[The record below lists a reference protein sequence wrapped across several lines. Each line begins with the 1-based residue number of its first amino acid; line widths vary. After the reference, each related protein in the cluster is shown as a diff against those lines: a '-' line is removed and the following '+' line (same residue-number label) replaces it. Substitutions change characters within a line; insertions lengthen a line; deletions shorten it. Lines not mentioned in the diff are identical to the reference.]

1 MQEVYTFNFGV
12 SEINLIADAI
22 DTYRYTINRLLDM
35 QSQNNVNQIVDNIYG
50 QFQNV
55 MVNAGA
61 TVIDDENI
69 IIDAEPEVISNEESE
84 AE

>member
-1 MQEVYTFNFGV
+1 MQEVYTLNLGM

-22 DTYRYTINRLLDM
+22 DSYRYTINRLLDM

-69 IIDAEPEVISNEESE
+69 IIDVEPEVIPNEESE

>member
-22 DTYRYTINRLLDM
+22 DTYRYTINRLLDV

-61 TVIDDENI
+61 TVIDDDNI
-69 IIDAEPEVISNEESE
+69 IIDVEPEVIPNEESE

>member
-12 SEINLIADAI
+12 SEINFIADAI
-22 DTYRYTINRLLDM
+22 DTYRYTISRLLDV
-35 QSQNNVNQIVDNIYG
+35 QSQDNVNQIVDNIYG

-69 IIDAEPEVISNEESE
+69 IIDVEPEVIPNEESE

>member
-35 QSQNNVNQIVDNIYG
+35 QSQDNVNQIVENIYG

-69 IIDAEPEVISNEESE
+69 IIDVEPEVIPNEESE

>member
-1 MQEVYTFNFGV
+1 MQEVYTLNFGV

-35 QSQNNVNQIVDNIYG
+35 QSQNNVNQIVNNIYG

-69 IIDAEPEVISNEESE
+69 IIDVEPEVIPNEESE

>member
-61 TVIDDENI
+61 TVIDDENV
-69 IIDAEPEVISNEESE
+69 IIDVEPEVIPNEESE

>member
-69 IIDAEPEVISNEESE
+69 IIDVEPEVIPNEESE

>member
-12 SEINLIADAI
+12 SEINLIANAI

-69 IIDAEPEVISNEESE
+69 IIDVEPEVIPNEESE

>member
-69 IIDAEPEVISNEESE
+69 IIDVEPEVIPNEESE
-84 AE
+84 TE

>member
-61 TVIDDENI
+61 TVIDDDNI
-69 IIDAEPEVISNEESE
+69 IIDVEPEVIPNEESE

>member
-69 IIDAEPEVISNEESE
+69 IIDVEPEVISNEESE

>member
-22 DTYRYTINRLLDM
+22 DTYRYTINRLLDV

-69 IIDAEPEVISNEESE
+69 IIDVEPEVIPNEESE

>member
-69 IIDAEPEVISNEESE
+69 IIDVEPEVIPHEESE